1 MVDIAN
7 YFAKLPKDLGL
18 LKKDWQNAFLHFSL

>member
-7 YFAKLPKDLGL
+7 NLDNLPKDLGL
-18 LKKDWQNAFLHFSL
+18 LKKDWRNTFLHLSL

>member
-7 YFAKLPKDLGL
+7 YLAKLSKDLGL

>member
-7 YFAKLPKDLGL
+7 YLDNLTKDLGL
-18 LKKDWQNAFLHFSL
+18 LKKDWRNTFLHFSL